1 MRKQGVVARFRYSGL
16 KEAVCDCGRRGSY
29 ANSIR
34 ERLGLRHGEAVPG
47 STAHDLM
54 RTEIGSGERG
64 YAKTVKRLQ
73 EYCVVV
79 KSVAST
85 S

>member
-29 ANSIR
+29 ANSLG
-34 ERLGLRHGEAVPG
+34 EGVRLRRGKAVLG

-54 RTEIGSGERG
+54 RAGIGYGERG
-64 YAKTVKRLQ
+64 
-73 EYCVVV
+73 
-79 KSVAST
+79 
-85 S
+85 